1 MMILAPSIL
10 SADFTKL
17 GDDIIKIDKAGAGYI
32 HIDVMD
38 GVCVPSIS
46 FGFPVIEAIRPLTE
60 KTFDVHLMIVE
71 PERYIER
78 FAQAGADSITI
89 HVEAC
94 DCIQETL
101 IRIRE
106 LGKKAGLSLH
116 PYTPIESVYP
126 YLELVDLILV
136 MTVHSGFGGQ
146 KYIEECTDKIIA
158 VRQEI
163 NRRNLNVD
171 VEVDGGIKLDN
182 VENVIQAGAN
192 IIVAGSAVFEGDA
205 ADNTRQFLEILGQ
218 YDGMEK

>member
-46 FGFPVIEAIRPLTE
+46 FGFPVIEAIRPITE
-60 KTFDVHLMIVE
+60 KAFDVHLMIVE

-116 PYTPIESVYP
+116 PDTPIESVYP

-163 NRRNLNVD
+163 TNRHLNVD

-218 YDGMEK
+218 YDRVEK

>member
-46 FGFPVIEAIRPLTE
+46 FGFPVIEAIRPITE

-116 PYTPIESVYP
+116 PDTPIESVYP

-163 NRRNLNVD
+163 TNRHLNVD
-171 VEVDGGIKLDN
+171 VEVDGGVKLDN

-205 ADNTRQFLEILGQ
+205 ADNTRQFLEILER
-218 YDGMEK
+218 YEEK

>member
-17 GDDIIKIDKAGAGYI
+17 GDDITKIDKAGAGYI

-46 FGFPVIEAIRPLTE
+46 FGFPVIEAIRPITE

-106 LGKKAGLSLH
+106 LGKTAGLSLH
-116 PYTPIESVYP
+116 PDTPIESVYP

>member
-101 IRIRE
+101 IRIRG
-106 LGKKAGLSLH
+106 LGKKVGLSLH
-116 PYTPIESVYP
+116 PDTPIEAVFP

-146 KYIEECTDKIIA
+146 KYIDECTDKIVA

-163 NRRNLNVD
+163 IRRNLNVD

-205 ADNTRQFLEILGQ
+205 ADNTRHFLEILER
-218 YDGMEK
+218 YEENR